1 MADRPLNPT
10 PQRAPLQ
17 ESKTHSNINQP
28 RQHLHGMNTFNSY
41 HGLVTKPG
49 QDASFTRSSSVNM
62 PIKPAMAPLSDKDV
76 SRQRIALQQKPF
88 SVNHAQNIKAPPV
101 STHVPFNLMHKP
113 KPVPFPGFASTT
125 PSYTRSDV
133 NIEIQNRPQSQQAV
147 DHAQRLPRPQDTEP
161 RLHARHKNRVKAEY
175 GTPEWTQQMANV
187 LPRCRFYFDSVE
199 PAMIKKIS
207 DVVRRHNGVSNN

>member
-10 PQRAPLQ
+10 LQRAPLQ
-17 ESKTHSNINQP
+17 ESKAHSNINQP
-28 RQHLHGMNTFNSY
+28 RQHLHGMNTLNTH
-41 HGLVTKPG
+41 HGLFTKPG
-49 QDASFTRSSSVNM
+49 QDASFTRSSSANM
-62 PIKPAMAPLSDKDV
+62 HIKPTMAPLSDKDF
-76 SRQRIALQQKPF
+76 SRQRIALQQKPL
-88 SVNHAQNIKAPPV
+88 SLNHAQNIKAPPG
-101 STHVPFNLMHKP
+101 SARVPSNSMYKT

-133 NIEIQNRPQSQQAV
+133 NIETQNRPQSQHAV
-147 DHAQRLPRPQDTEP
+147 DHAQRMPQPQDTEP
-161 RLHARHKNRVKAEY
+161 RSHARHKNRVKAEY
-175 GTPEWTQQMANV
+175 GSAEWTQQMANV